1 MIMSHRGTDGEN
13 ICGQI
18 SMGESTPKILD
29 AMDFKFFKPQNVT
42 ESYEDI
48 KASWE
53 LSKKYWKTC

>member
-53 LSKKYWKTC
+53 LSKKY